1 MNKSKYQQRAEK
13 YFVEDIP
20 AALLPG
26 SRLYNILERLE
37 SGHPIPISE
46 QDFLRSKGLSA
57 LSIYANSLSFF
68 VKDAGFERA
77 ERYRAS
83 TTISQENERK
93 LQEEARQARLTRERY
108 QAEAERKQ
116 REEAERKRRDREV
129 LEAQQAKRIAE
140 KRTEKTDEERIKKK
154 YGVSMSILKANF
166 PDIFN
171 AETKIKEGANSCIKT
186 KEQGLAEKRKATE
199 EEIRLFKI
207 KLQQDATMEKAR
219 VAAGLPPFVKPL
231 SSMVIDCAAI
241 KRKAQDALMEK
252 YSIYNW
258 RRSIHFDKLIDILQR
273 LDSGCRL
280 PEVEFAWIK
289 TTEKQ
294 IETIEKGIEFKP
306 LKKLYHKK
314 EAAFYAEEFKDK
326 KDCWLAVNASSHYRK
341 CDEAHTAEVLLNT
354 INISSIKDTKLKSA
368 LCTTHG
374 GVKRNLGDWKK
385 ALHLG
390 EQAHLLT
397 PKDFRPCT
405 LLGAVNMEIGNYDL
419 GRSWYDKAI
428 ERGYSER
435 AMDDELRSIFMRAEK
450 SRQDEMGEY
459 LLKIDPVRYSWA
471 KKKQTSAKK
480 KIREAARTA
489 TS

>member
-13 YFVEDIP
+13 YFVEDMP

-37 SGHPIPISE
+37 SGHPVPVSE
-46 QDFLRSKGLSA
+46 QDFLRKKGLSA

-68 VKDAGFERA
+68 VKGAEVERA

-116 REEAERKRRDREV
+116 REEAERKRRDREN

-140 KRTEKTDEERIKKK
+140 KRTEETDEERIKKK
-154 YGVSMSILKANF
+154 YGVTMSILKANF

-171 AETKIKEGANSCIKT
+171 AETKIKE
-186 KEQGLAEKRKATE
+186 QGIAEKRKATE

-207 KLQQDATMEKAR
+207 KLQQDANREKER

-241 KRKAQDALMEK
+241 KRKAQDALMEN
-252 YSIYNW
+252 YNIYCW
-258 RRSIHFDKLIDILQR
+258 RSSIHFDKLIDILQR

-306 LKKLYHKK
+306 LKKLYHKN
-314 EAAFYAEEFKDK
+314 EAAFYAEEFKEK

-374 GVKRNLGDWKK
+374 GVKRDLRDWKK
-385 ALHLG
+385 ALNLG

-405 LLGAVNMEIGNYDL
+405 LFGAVNMEIGNYDL

-480 KIREAARTA
+480 K
-489 TS
+489 SKGSSKSCNVLKG